1 MPQDMVRSRRAVLF
15 YHHVMSEE
23 IRRRVQPLHVP
34 KITVSL
40 NKQVIMCVVLAQNLT
55 PWEDAFCVGMADRS
69 EQNLIFSPKKRL
81 VDITPACSAGPP
93 FLSAFK
99 LLDFL
104 IFILRISFYYP
115 DALKLLIPGRL
126 ANKLNLSCNLA
137 PWGWSGLLGF
147 LKICDA
153 KLPLICSSVLG
164 QTRLQTLYRPTN
176 QLDGVSDRDACASKN
191 PCFISGQ
198 PFQKLT

>member
-23 IRRRVQPLHVP
+23 IRRRVQPLYVP

-40 NKQVIMCVVLAQNLT
+40 NKQVIMCVVLAQNLN
-55 PWEDAFCVGMADRS
+55 PWEDAFCVGMTDRS

-104 IFILRISFYYP
+104 IFILCISFYYVP
-115 DALKLLIPGRL
+115 RCSEALDTWQVSQQIEPVLQP
-126 ANKLNLSCNLA
+126 
-137 PWGWSGLLGF
+137 
-147 LKICDA
+147 
-153 KLPLICSSVLG
+153 CSS
-164 QTRLQTLYRPTN
+164 RLDCWAFWRSVMQSCHWFAPPSWARLDCRHCTDQPTN
-176 QLDGVSDRDACASKN
+176 WTG
-191 PCFISGQ
+191 
-198 PFQKLT
+198 

>member
-23 IRRRVQPLHVP
+23 IRRRVQPLYVP

-40 NKQVIMCVVLAQNLT
+40 NKQVIMCVVLAQNLN
-55 PWEDAFCVGMADRS
+55 PWEDAFCVGMTDRS

-104 IFILRISFYYP
+104 IFILCISFYYVPRCSEALDTWQVSQQIEPVLQPCSLRLEWTAGLFEDLWCKVATDLLLRPGP
-115 DALKLLIPGRL
+115 D
-126 ANKLNLSCNLA
+126 
-137 PWGWSGLLGF
+137 
-147 LKICDA
+147 
-153 KLPLICSSVLG
+153 
-164 QTRLQTLYRPTN
+164 
-176 QLDGVSDRDACASKN
+176 
-191 PCFISGQ
+191 
-198 PFQKLT
+198 